1 MIVHIG
7 TQLMIM
13 IKYIFYNRKDLI
25 YISKWSNNWK
35 SLYFMV

>member
-25 YISKWSNNWK
+25 YISSEVIIEN
-35 SLYFMV
+35 LYTL